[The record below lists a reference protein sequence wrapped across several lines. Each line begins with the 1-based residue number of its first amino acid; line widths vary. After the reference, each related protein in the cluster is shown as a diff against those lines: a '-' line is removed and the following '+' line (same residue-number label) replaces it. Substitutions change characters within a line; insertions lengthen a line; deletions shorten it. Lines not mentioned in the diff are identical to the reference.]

1 MTPKQQ
7 HALLVLCE
15 FILEP
20 RSRRPK
26 GELAQAYIDCQAAIL
41 DLIVAAAQ
49 DRQAR
54 CPQCGGK
61 LPGGER

>member
-1 MTPKQQ
+1 MNAKQQ
-7 HALLVLCE
+7 HALNVLTE

-26 GELAQAYIDCQAAIL
+26 GELAQAYIECQGAIL

-61 LPGGER
+61 LQGGER